1 MRFKK
6 LCFSEIIK
14 QNYCFLFTP
23 YYNVLQEKNERL
35 SGFVCF
41 TPLKFPVCLFIF
53 PDDLKYFKL
62 FGFRWKVKGLE
73 NVDLKLSPS
82 TVLSFY
88 RSIHSSWVISD
99 PVESFKSQLGSRVW
113 IHCLVKKEHPA
124 QLGKVDTDYKS
135 DKF

>member
-1 MRFKK
+1 MLFWNYKTK
-6 LCFSEIIK
+6 LLLPFHSI
-14 QNYCFLFTP
+14 
-23 YYNVLQEKNERL
+23 LQCLTGKNERL

-73 NVDLKLSPS
+73 NVDLKLSPYI
-82 TVLSFY
+82 VLSFY
-88 RSIHSSWVISD
+88 HSIQSSWVISD